1 MNELIPLFNKNS
13 VRKLRR
19 IGVFFCAL
27 VILLVTQNHFTLEVS
42 ATQDELNQESE
53 DRKNEPVQT
62 NEIENWPQGP
72 AIGAEGAIL
81 LEANTGTLLY
91 AKNIDEKLY
100 PASITK
106 LMCCLVA
113 VENCALDEVITVN
126 QSAIDANAADGSSM
140 GLTAGEQL
148 TLEELLYGILIN
160 SANEG
165 CNVVAEH
172 IAGSIDG
179 YVDMMNARA
188 AELGCTGTH
197 FVTANG
203 LYNDDHYTTAHD
215 MALIGVAFFSH
226 DNLCRIASTPRYTIP
241 ETATHGEHV
250 LHSKNKLYAGGDY
263 EYADLVGS
271 KTGFTSASRQTLVS
285 CAERGGMRLVAVI
298 LKEESP
304 LQFADTVELFEYGF
318 NNFSMIDP
326 DEFETGYTISN
337 SGFFNSGTDIF
348 GSTAPL
354 LATAPS
360 AGVVLPGTLTFSDL
374 SSDISYDDLSENAIA
389 KIEYSYSGVSL
400 GSTDIVLNPDVALS
414 FNFQLKNADG
424 SSVSEDS
431 ASESVSSTPED
442 SNDSAGTAVSESD
455 DDAGT
460 GAESTEEKEKIYIN
474 VYHVLFTILGI
485 VAAMIILF
493 IIYRL
498 SRGYFR
504 HRKRLARIKRE
515 RGKIIKDR
523 NSLRRD
529 FRRRNSHRSANN
541 TDKLILKRKSDEHPT
556 RKHSRR
562 RPPRKRLK

>member
-1 MNELIPLFNKNS
+1 MIPFFKSNI
-13 VRKLRR
+13 VHAMRR
-19 IGVFFCAL
+19 TGVFFCAV
-27 VILLVTQNHFTLEVS
+27 VILLVTQSHFTLEAS

-53 DRKNEPVQT
+53 DRKSEPVQS

-113 VENCALDEVITVN
+113 VENCALDEVITVS
-126 QSAIDANAADGSSM
+126 QSAIDANASDGSSM

-172 IAGSIDG
+172 IAGSIDA

-188 AELGCTGTH
+188 ATLGCTGTH

-203 LYNDDHYTTAHD
+203 LYNEDHYTTAHD

-271 KTGFTSASRQTLVS
+271 KTGFTNASRQTLVS

-360 AGVVLPGTLTFSDL
+360 AGVVLPGTLTFADL
-374 SSDISYDDLSENAIA
+374 SSGISYDDLSENAIA
-389 KIEYSYSGVSL
+389 KIEYSYSGVNL
-400 GSTDIVLNPDVALS
+400 GSTDIVLNPDAAVS
-414 FNFQLKNADG
+414 FNFQLRNADG
-424 SSVSEDS
+424 SSVSESS
-431 ASESVSSTPED
+431 ASANASDTGEGITDSPESPD
-442 SNDSAGTAVSESD
+442 SGTE
-455 DDAGT
+455 
-460 GAESTEEKEKIYIN
+460 AETTEEKEKIYIN

-485 VAAMIILF
+485 IGAIIVLF
-493 IIYRL
+493 IIYKL
-498 SRGYFR
+498 SRGYFA

-529 FRRRNSHRSANN
+529 FRRRNSHRSSQN

-562 RPPRKRLK
+562 RPPRKRPK

>member
-1 MNELIPLFNKNS
+1 MIPFFKSNI
-13 VRKLRR
+13 VHALRR
-19 IGVFFCAL
+19 MGVFFCAV
-27 VILLVTQNHFTLEVS
+27 VILLVTQNHFTLEAS

-53 DRKNEPVQT
+53 DRKSEPVQT

-126 QSAIDANAADGSSM
+126 QSAIDANASDGSSM

-172 IAGSIDG
+172 IAGSIDA

-188 AELGCTGTH
+188 ATLGCTGTH

-203 LYNDDHYTTAHD
+203 LYNEDHYTTAHD

-250 LHSKNKLYAGGDY
+250 LHSKNKLYAGGAY

-271 KTGFTSASRQTLVS
+271 KTGFTNASRQTLVS

-360 AGVVLPGTLTFSDL
+360 AGVVLPGTLTFADL
-374 SSDISYDDLSENAIA
+374 SSGISYDDLSENAIA

-400 GSTDIVLNPDVALS
+400 GSTDIVLNPDAAVS
-414 FNFQLKNADG
+414 FNFQLRNADG
-424 SSVSEDS
+424 SSVSESS
-431 ASESVSSTPED
+431 ASANVSDTGEGITDSKESPD
-442 SNDSAGTAVSESD
+442 SGTE
-455 DDAGT
+455 T
-460 GAESTEEKEKIYIN
+460 ETTEEKEKIYIN

-485 VAAMIILF
+485 IGAIIVLF
-493 IIYRL
+493 IIYKL
-498 SRGYFR
+498 SRGYFA

-529 FRRRNSHRSANN
+529 FRRRNSHRSSQN

-562 RPPRKRLK
+562 RPPRKRPK

>member
-1 MNELIPLFNKNS
+1 MKNS
-13 VRKLRR
+13 KHTLRR
-19 IGVFFCAL
+19 AGVFFCAL
-27 VILLVTQNHFTLEVS
+27 IILLVTQSSFTLEVF

-53 DRKNEPVQT
+53 DRKSEPVQT

-81 LEANTGTLLY
+81 VEANTGTLLY

-113 VENCALDEVITVN
+113 VENCGLDEMITVN
-126 QSAIDANAADGSSM
+126 QSAIDANSADGSSM

-172 IAGSIDG
+172 IAGSIDA

-215 MALIGVAFFSH
+215 MALIGTAFFSH

-271 KTGFTSASRQTLVS
+271 KTGFTNASRQTLVS

-318 NNFSMIDP
+318 NNFSVIDP

-360 AGVVLPGTLTFSDL
+360 AGIVLPGTLTFSDL
-374 SSDISYDDLSENAIA
+374 SSSISYDDLSENAIA
-389 KIEYSYSGVSL
+389 KIEYSYSGVKL
-400 GSTDIVLNPDVALS
+400 GSTDIVLNPEAALS

-424 SSVSEDS
+424 SSVSES
-431 ASESVSSTPED
+431 AASNKVSADNENEGSSESADAAVTNDNDD
-442 SNDSAGTAVSESD
+442 SETA
-455 DDAGT
+455 A
-460 GAESTEEKEKIYIN
+460 EKEKIYIN

-485 VAAMIILF
+485 IGAIIVLF
-493 IIYRL
+493 IIYKL
-498 SRGYFR
+498 SRGYFA

-529 FRRRNSHRSANN
+529 FRRRNAHRSSKN
-541 TDKLILKRKSDEHPT
+541 TDKLILKRKSDDHPT

-562 RPPRKRLK
+562 RPPKRRPK

>member
-1 MNELIPLFNKNS
+1 MNRIIPFFKNDTMH
-13 VRKLRR
+13 VLRR
-19 IGVFFCAL
+19 AGVFFCAV
-27 VILLVTQNHFTLEVS
+27 VILLVTQSQFTLEVF
-42 ATQDELNQESE
+42 ATQEELNQESE
-53 DRKNEPVQT
+53 DRKKEPVQT

-140 GLTAGEQL
+140 GLKAGEQL

-172 IAGSIDG
+172 IAGSIDA

-188 AELGCTGTH
+188 TELGCTGTH

-215 MALIGVAFFSH
+215 MALIGTAFFSH
-226 DNLCRIASTPRYTIP
+226 DILCRIASTPRYTIP

-374 SSDISYDDLSENAIA
+374 SSSISYDDLSENAIA
-389 KIEYSYSGVSL
+389 KIEYSYAGASL
-400 GSTDIVLNPDVALS
+400 GSTDIVLNPESALS

-424 SSVSEDS
+424 SSVSENSSVTQDDGTVS
-431 ASESVSSTPED
+431 AETPVSD
-442 SNDSAGTAVSESD
+442 SD
-455 DDAGT
+455 DNALET
-460 GAESTEEKEKIYIN
+460 ETPEEKEKIYIN

-485 VAAMIILF
+485 AGALIVLF

-529 FRRRNSHRSANN
+529 FRRRNSHRSAKN
-541 TDKLILKRKSDEHPT
+541 TDKLILKRKSDEHTT

-562 RPPRKRLK
+562 RPPRRKPK

>member
-1 MNELIPLFNKNS
+1 MH
-13 VRKLRR
+13 VLRR
-19 IGVFFCAL
+19 AGVFFCAV
-27 VILLVTQNHFTLEVS
+27 VILLVTQSQFTLEVF
-42 ATQDELNQESE
+42 ATQEELNQESE
-53 DRKNEPVQT
+53 DRKKEPVQT

-81 LEANTGTLLY
+81 LEANTGALLY

-140 GLTAGEQL
+140 GLKAGEQL

-172 IAGSIDG
+172 IAGSIDA

-203 LYNDDHYTTAHD
+203 LYNEDHYTTAHD

-250 LHSKNKLYAGGDY
+250 LHSKNKLYVGGDY

-271 KTGFTSASRQTLVS
+271 KTGFTNASRQTLVS

-360 AGVVLPGTLTFSDL
+360 AGVVLPGNLTFSDL
-374 SSDISYDDLSENAIA
+374 SSSISYDDLSENAIA
-389 KIEYSYSGVSL
+389 KIEYSYAGASL
-400 GSTDIVLNPDVALS
+400 GSTDIVLNPETALS

-424 SSVSEDS
+424 SSVSENPSVTQEDGTVS
-431 ASESVSSTPED
+431 AKTSVSD
-442 SNDSAGTAVSESD
+442 SD
-455 DDAGT
+455 DNALET
-460 GAESTEEKEKIYIN
+460 ETPEEKEKIYIN

-485 VAAMIILF
+485 AGALIVLF

-529 FRRRNSHRSANN
+529 FRRRNSHRSAKN

-562 RPPRKRLK
+562 RPPRRKPK

>member
-1 MNELIPLFNKNS
+1 MIPFFKSNI
-13 VRKLRR
+13 VHALRR
-19 IGVFFCAL
+19 MGVFFCAV
-27 VILLVTQNHFTLEVS
+27 VILLVTQNHFTLEAS

-53 DRKNEPVQT
+53 DRKSEPVQT

-126 QSAIDANAADGSSM
+126 QSAIDANASDGSSM

-172 IAGSIDG
+172 IAGSIDA

-188 AELGCTGTH
+188 ATLGCTGTH

-203 LYNDDHYTTAHD
+203 LYNEDHYTTAHD

-271 KTGFTSASRQTLVS
+271 KTGFTNASRQTLVS

-360 AGVVLPGTLTFSDL
+360 AGVVLPGTLTFADL
-374 SSDISYDDLSENAIA
+374 SSGISYDDLSENAIA

-400 GSTDIVLNPDVALS
+400 GSTDIVLNPDAAVS
-414 FNFQLKNADG
+414 FNFQLRNADG
-424 SSVSEDS
+424 SSVSESS
-431 ASESVSSTPED
+431 ASANASDTGEGITDSKESPD
-442 SNDSAGTAVSESD
+442 SGTE
-455 DDAGT
+455 T
-460 GAESTEEKEKIYIN
+460 ETTEEKEKIYIN

-485 VAAMIILF
+485 IGAIIVLF
-493 IIYRL
+493 IIYKL
-498 SRGYFR
+498 SRGYFA

-529 FRRRNSHRSANN
+529 FRRRNSHRSSQN

-562 RPPRKRLK
+562 RPPRKRPK

>member
-1 MNELIPLFNKNS
+1 MIPFFKSNT
-13 VRKLRR
+13 VHALRR
-19 IGVFFCAL
+19 MGVFFCAV
-27 VILLVTQNHFTLEVS
+27 VILLVTQSHFTLEAS

-53 DRKNEPVQT
+53 DRKSEPVQT

-126 QSAIDANAADGSSM
+126 QSAIDANASDGSSM

-172 IAGSIDG
+172 IAGSIDA

-188 AELGCTGTH
+188 ATLGCTGTH

-203 LYNDDHYTTAHD
+203 LYNEDHYTTAHD

-271 KTGFTSASRQTLVS
+271 KTGFTNASRQTLVS

-360 AGVVLPGTLTFSDL
+360 AGVVLPGTLTFADL
-374 SSDISYDDLSENAIA
+374 SSGISYDDLSENAIA

-400 GSTDIVLNPDVALS
+400 GSTDIVLNPDAAVS
-414 FNFQLKNADG
+414 FNFQLRNADG
-424 SSVSEDS
+424 SSVSESS
-431 ASESVSSTPED
+431 ASANASDTGEGITDSKESPD
-442 SNDSAGTAVSESD
+442 SGTE
-455 DDAGT
+455 T
-460 GAESTEEKEKIYIN
+460 ETTEEKEKIYIN

-485 VAAMIILF
+485 IGAIIVLF
-493 IIYRL
+493 IIYKL
-498 SRGYFR
+498 SRGYFA

-529 FRRRNSHRSANN
+529 FRRRNSHRSSQN

-562 RPPRKRLK
+562 RPPRKRPK

>member
-1 MNELIPLFNKNS
+1 MNKIIPFLKNNTAHT
-13 VRKLRR
+13 LRR
-19 IGVFFCAL
+19 AGVFFCAL
-27 VILLVTQNHFTLEVS
+27 VILLATQSHFTIEVF
-42 ATQDELNQESE
+42 ATQEELNQESE
-53 DRKNEPVQT
+53 DRKKEPVQT

-113 VENCALDEVITVN
+113 VENCSLDEVITVN

-140 GLTAGEQL
+140 GLKAGEQL

-172 IAGSIDG
+172 IAGSIDA

-188 AELGCTGTH
+188 TELGCTGTH

-241 ETATHGEHV
+241 ETDTHGEHV
-250 LHSKNKLYAGGDY
+250 LHSKNKLYTGGDY

-318 NNFSMIDP
+318 NNFTMINP
-326 DEFETGYTISN
+326 DEFETGYTVSN

-354 LATAPS
+354 LSTAPS
-360 AGVVLPGTLTFSDL
+360 AGVVLPCTLTFSDL
-374 SSDISYDDLSENAIA
+374 SSSISYDDLSENAIA
-389 KIEYSYSGVSL
+389 KIEYSYSGVGL
-400 GSTDIVLNPDVALS
+400 GSTDIVLNPAAALS

-424 SSVSEDS
+424 SSVSESSVSDNTIES
-431 ASESVSSTPED
+431 QGDNSESSGISVSD
-442 SNDSAGTAVSESD
+442 DNNDSETETAPP
-455 DDAGT
+455 
-460 GAESTEEKEKIYIN
+460 EEKEKIYIN
-474 VYHVLFTILGI
+474 VYHVIFTILGI
-485 VAAMIILF
+485 AVAIIVLF
-493 IIYRL
+493 IFYRL
-498 SRGYFR
+498 SRGYFA

-515 RGKIIKDR
+515 RGRIIKDR

-529 FRRRNSHRSANN
+529 FRRRNSHRSSKN
-541 TDKLILKRKSDEHPT
+541 TDKLILKRKSDDHPT

-562 RPPRKRLK
+562 RPPHRKPK